1 MNNNDF
7 RNYLEGYTHWV
18 DRYQHYLA
26 DYVRDLQEILKA
38 CPSQDQPALKAEAE
52 KHWKDW
58 ADYRFG
64 VFFLQSSFTPRLPVS
79 PGVEPEIC
87 SDVPDLF
94 NELPPPP
101 LPIPKG
107 SIDKEVDQAQ

>member
-1 MNNNDF
+1 MNNF
-7 RNYLEGYTHWV
+7 HTYLEQYTHWV
-18 DRYQHYLA
+18 DQYQHYLA

-38 CPSQDQPALKAEAE
+38 CPSQDQHALKAEAE
-52 KHWKDW
+52 KRWTDW

-64 VFFLQSSFTPRLPVS
+64 VFFLQSPPASCLPVS
-79 PGVEPEIC
+79 PDPQEKG

-101 LPIPKG
+101 LPVPKG
-107 SIDKEVDQAQ
+107 SIDKEISGVQ